1 MCTLATC
8 LRSFL
13 AVAAIVSVAFTPRA
27 MAADEENE
35 SGPYVGGGFGN
46 FDVTIEDIEGLTDA
60 IGDLDT
66 DDSAWKLFFGWRFN
80 RFFSLEADY
89 IDLGNPRGNFDA
101 SGTSGDYQLELSGFA
116 GYAIGTLPIGIFE
129 LSGKIGYYFHDVE
142 INVDLDNIGPGNG
155 DVIGSDES
163 GEAVVY
169 GVGAGVTLFDSL
181 NAKLEY
187 ELFDVDE
194 LDDAYAF
201 WLTAAWRF

>member
-1 MCTLATC
+1 MFTLTTC

-13 AVAAIVSVAFTPRA
+13 PLVAIAVLGFAPRV
-27 MAADEENE
+27 MAQEEENE
-35 SGPYVGGGFGN
+35 SGPYVGGGFGE
-46 FDVTIEDIEGLTDA
+46 FDLTIKNIEGLTDA
-60 IGDLDT
+60 IQDLDT
-66 DDSAWKLFFGWRFN
+66 DDSAYKLFFGWRFN
-80 RFFSLEADY
+80 RFFSLEGDY

-101 SGTSGDYQLELSGFA
+101 AGTSGDYTLELSGFA

-129 LSGKIGYYFHDVE
+129 LSGKIGYYFHDLE

-155 DVIGSDES
+155 DVIGSDDS

-187 ELFDVDE
+187 ELFDLDE
-194 LDDAYAF
+194 LDDAYAL
-201 WLTAAWRF
+201 WLTGAWRF

>member
-1 MCTLATC
+1 MYTLATC
-8 LRSFL
+8 LR
-13 AVAAIVSVAFTPRA
+13 AVLPLAAIASVGFASRA
-27 MAADEENE
+27 IAQEENE
-35 SGPYVGGGFGN
+35 SGPYVGGGYGN
-46 FDVTIEDIEGLTDA
+46 FDVTIEDIDGLTDA
-60 IGDLDT
+60 IQDLDT
-66 DDSAWKLFFGWRFN
+66 DDSAYKLFFGWRFN

-129 LSGKIGYYFHDVE
+129 LSGKLGYYFHDVE

-155 DVIGSDES
+155 DVIGSDDS

-187 ELFDVDE
+187 ELFDVDD